1 MLCHSKITAHD
12 ESSSWAVL
20 IHGLFGSHDN
30 LNLLAKTLSSTLN
43 IIQLDLPDHGQSP
56 RTEKF
61 DFAYYCQMIMD
72 TLAHHEIEKAHFI
85 GHSLGG
91 KMCMYIALSR
101 PEMVASLIVADIA
114 PVNYPHRHQAV
125 LHALETV
132 DLTQV
137 QNRNDIKQQ
146 FNSLLDDEGTQQFL
160 LKSLYKN
167 EQGNWSW
174 RFNHRLLARDYDKL
188 IAWPELSTQYYGP
201 TLFIKGQDSDYIVM
215 EYQSTILSLFPH
227 ATSKIINGTGH
238 WLHAQKP
245 LVFNRIVENFVN
257 SSM

>member
-1 MLCHSKITAHD
+1 MHLK
-12 ESSSWAVL
+12 
-20 IHGLFGSHDN
+20 
-30 LNLLAKTLSSTLN
+30 
-43 IIQLDLPDHGQSP
+43 Q
-56 RTEKF
+56 
-61 DFAYYCQMIMD
+61 
-72 TLAHHEIEKAHFI
+72 
-85 GHSLGG
+85 
-91 KMCMYIALSR
+91 
-101 PEMVASLIVADIA
+101 
-114 PVNYPHRHQAV
+114 
-125 LHALETV
+125 V

>member
-61 DFAYYCQMIMD
+61 DFPYYCQMIMD

-101 PEMVASLIVADIA
+101 PEMVASLTVADIA

-125 LHALETV
+125 LHALEKV

-146 FNSLLDDEGTQQFL
+146 FNSLLDDEGTH
-160 LKSLYKN
+160 N
-167 EQGNWSW
+167 
-174 RFNHRLLARDYDKL
+174 
-188 IAWPELSTQYYGP
+188 
-201 TLFIKGQDSDYIVM
+201 
-215 EYQSTILSLFPH
+215 
-227 ATSKIINGTGH
+227 
-238 WLHAQKP
+238 
-245 LVFNRIVENFVN
+245 
-257 SSM
+257 

>member
-1 MLCHSKITAHD
+1 M
-12 ESSSWAVL
+12 
-20 IHGLFGSHDN
+20 
-30 LNLLAKTLSSTLN
+30 
-43 IIQLDLPDHGQSP
+43 
-56 RTEKF
+56 
-61 DFAYYCQMIMD
+61 
-72 TLAHHEIEKAHFI
+72 
-85 GHSLGG
+85 
-91 KMCMYIALSR
+91 
-101 PEMVASLIVADIA
+101 
-114 PVNYPHRHQAV
+114 
-125 LHALETV
+125 
-132 DLTQV
+132 
-137 QNRNDIKQQ
+137 
-146 FNSLLDDEGTQQFL
+146 DDEGTQQFL